1 MPSDIIQWFPGHM
14 AKTRRMM
21 AENLPKVDA
30 VIQIL
35 DARIPE
41 SSRNPE
47 IYRICGSKPILTI
60 LNKASL
66 ADPAASQKW
75 VAFYQKK
82 GACVL
87 VDCKTGAGLDK
98 IAPALRE
105 LLSDKLQRYESK
117 GMVGRRIRT
126 MVVGIP
132 NVGKSTLINRLSGA
146 KKAKAEDRPG
156 VTTDKQWVWAQ
167 DGLDLL
173 DMPGVLWPKFDDQAV
188 GENLAMT
195 GAIKDQILDTE
206 RVATDLCDRLRTL
219 YPEKLEER
227 YKLDKVEGWRELPPY
242 ELFEAI
248 GRRRGFLIS
257 GGEIDTERTAA
268 ILLDEFRGGKIGRIT
283 LELPQ

>member
-47 IYRICGSKPILTI
+47 VYRICGSKPILTI